1 MRDYSGDRATALEKV
16 RPRYVYNL
24 LALVHGSSL
33 RERKFIAARYA
44 DSSMHFEETVN
55 FLEEVG
61 WLRSADGHVE
71 PASDI
76 TSGIVDARG
85 LSRSLA
91 FAEALFDAERP
102 YGLLFARY
110 LAQFAPSEGELVN
123 RPGVEARLRDAGVRD
138 FLMDLGAV
146 SHRPEGDFFV
156 LEEPFVPWALWA
168 RNVVGPSAKQ
178 LVKLADDRLALGMEA
193 ELAVLAWERERV
205 GESYCNRV
213 RHISRDSPGACF
225 DIQSV
230 TLVAQTPHPRFIEV
244 KAVGV
249 ESFEFHWSRA
259 EIEAAEILG
268 PSYFL
273 YLVPVPTRG
282 VFDLDRM
289 EIVQDAYKNV
299 YKNPDNWLTTVAD
312 TVCRKKESFAS

>member
-1 MRDYSGDRATALEKV
+1 MHDYSGDRAAALEKV

-24 LALVHGSSL
+24 LAIVHGSRL

-44 DSSMHFEETVN
+44 ESSMHFEETVN

-61 WLRSADGHVE
+61 WLRSPNGHIE

-76 TSGIVDARG
+76 TSHIVDARG
-85 LSRSLA
+85 LQRSLA
-91 FAEALFDAERP
+91 LAEALFDAAGPYER
-102 YGLLFARY
+102 LFARY
-110 LAQFAPSEGELVN
+110 LAQFSPSDGELVY

-138 FLMDLGAV
+138 FLRDLGAV
-146 SHRPEGDFFV
+146 SHQPDGDFFV
-156 LEEPFVPWALWA
+156 LEQPFVSWALWA

-178 LVKLADDRLALGMEA
+178 LAQSADDRLVLGLQA

-205 GESYCNRV
+205 GKSYYHRV
-213 RHISRDSPGACF
+213 RHISQESPAACF
-225 DIQSV
+225 DLQSV
-230 TLVAQTPHPRFIEV
+230 TLVADVPQPRFIEV
-244 KAVGV
+244 KAVAV
-249 ESFEFHWSRA
+249 DSFEFHWSRA

-273 YLVPVPTRG
+273 YLLPVPARG

-289 EIVQDAYKNV
+289 EMVQDAYKEV
-299 YKNPDNWLTTVAD
+299 YKNSANWLTTVAD